1 MEWHHFHY
9 FKVLAE
15 MEHMTRAA
23 EKLSVSQP
31 ELSRAI
37 MRIEEEMGVA
47 LFDRN
52 GRSIRLNKFGELFLE
67 STNHIILEMDT
78 VKTRLSEMRGV
89 ETGEVTLGF
98 LHTVG
103 ATYLSLFM
111 KEFKEMHPNVRVK
124 LVQNNSQALKN
135 LLAQGIIDLCVT
147 TPVATEKN
155 IEWQPLLTEELF
167 VTLPRTHPLANREM
181 LTVKELKHETFI
193 LLKEGFALRHLS
205 NDLLK
210 EAGIEVTISFEGE
223 EVQTIASFV
232 AANLGISF
240 LPKLTH
246 LTFNDLIQ
254 IPIEGKK
261 AERQIGI
268 CSNKDVVE
276 TAVVR
281 EMKEQLVHYFKDFHE
296 R

>member
-23 EKLSVSQP
+23 EKLAVSQP
-31 ELSRAI
+31 ALSRAI
-37 MRIEEEMGVA
+37 MRIEEELGVT

-67 STNHIILEMDT
+67 STNRIVLEMET
-78 VKTRLSEMRGV
+78 VKTRLSEMSGV

-111 KEFKEMHPNVRVK
+111 KHFKETHPNVRVK
-124 LVQNNSQALKN
+124 LVQNNSQALKT
-135 LLAQGIIDLCVT
+135 LLSQGIIDLCVT

-155 IEWQPLLTEELF
+155 IDWQPLLTEELF
-167 VTLPRTHPLANREM
+167 VTLPKMHLLAGRSS
-181 LTVKELKHETFI
+181 LKVSELKEETFI
-193 LLKEGFALRHLS
+193 LLKEGFALRHLA
-205 NDLLK
+205 NDLLA
-210 EAGIEVTISFEGE
+210 EAGVQASISFEGE

-240 LPKLTH
+240 LPKLEH
-246 LTFNDLIQ
+246 LAFDDLVQ

-268 CSNKDVVE
+268 CWNEEVVE

-281 EMKEQLVHYFKDFHE
+281 EMKEQLIHYFHRFH
-296 R
+296 

>member
-23 EKLSVSQP
+23 EKLAVSQP
-31 ELSRAI
+31 ALSRAI
-37 MRIEEEMGVA
+37 MRIEEELGVT

-67 STNHIILEMDT
+67 STNRIVLEMET
-78 VKTRLSEMRGV
+78 VKTRLSEMSGI

-111 KEFKEMHPNVRVK
+111 KHFKETHPNVRVK
-124 LVQNNSQALKN
+124 LVQNNSQALKT
-135 LLAQGIIDLCVT
+135 LLSQGIIDLCVT

-155 IEWQPLLTEELF
+155 IDWQPLLTEELF
-167 VTLPRTHPLANREM
+167 VTLPKMHLLAGRSS
-181 LTVKELKHETFI
+181 LKVSELKEETFI
-193 LLKEGFALRHLS
+193 LLKEGFALRHLA
-205 NDLLK
+205 NDLLA
-210 EAGIEVTISFEGE
+210 EAGVQASISFEGE

-240 LPKLTH
+240 LPKLEH
-246 LTFNDLIQ
+246 LAFDDLVQ

-268 CSNKDVVE
+268 CWNEEVVE

-281 EMKEQLVHYFKDFHE
+281 EMKEQLIHYFHRFH
-296 R
+296 

>member
-23 EKLSVSQP
+23 EKLAVSQP
-31 ELSRAI
+31 ALSRAI
-37 MRIEEEMGVA
+37 MRIEEELGVT

-67 STNHIILEMDT
+67 STNRIVLEMET
-78 VKTRLSEMRGV
+78 VKTRLSEMSGV

-111 KEFKEMHPNVRVK
+111 KHFKETHPNVRVK
-124 LVQNNSQALKN
+124 LVQNNSQALKT
-135 LLAQGIIDLCVT
+135 LLSQGIIDLCVT

-155 IEWQPLLTEELF
+155 IDWQPLLTEELF
-167 VTLPRTHPLANREM
+167 VTLPKMHPLAGRSS
-181 LTVKELKHETFI
+181 LKVSELKEETFI
-193 LLKEGFALRHLS
+193 LLKEGFALRHLA
-205 NDLLK
+205 NDLLA
-210 EAGIEVTISFEGE
+210 ESGVQASISFEGE

-240 LPKLTH
+240 LPKLEH
-246 LTFNDLIQ
+246 LAFDDLVQ

-268 CSNKDVVE
+268 CWNEEVVE

-281 EMKEQLVHYFKDFHE
+281 EMKEQLIHYFHRFH
-296 R
+296 

>member
-23 EKLSVSQP
+23 EKLAVSQP
-31 ELSRAI
+31 ALSRAI
-37 MRIEEEMGVA
+37 MRIEEELGVT

-67 STNHIILEMDT
+67 STNRIVLEMET
-78 VKTRLSEMRGV
+78 VKTRLSEMSGV

-111 KEFKEMHPNVRVK
+111 KHFKETHPNVRVK
-124 LVQNNSQALKN
+124 LVQNNSQALKT
-135 LLAQGIIDLCVT
+135 LLSQGIIDLCMT

-155 IEWQPLLTEELF
+155 IDWQPLLTEELF
-167 VTLPRTHPLANREM
+167 VTLPKMHPLARRSS
-181 LTVKELKHETFI
+181 LKVSELKEETFI
-193 LLKEGFALRHLS
+193 LLKEGFALRHLA
-205 NDLLK
+205 NDLLA
-210 EAGIEVTISFEGE
+210 EAGVQASISFEGE

-240 LPKLTH
+240 LPKLEH
-246 LTFNDLIQ
+246 LAFDDLVQ

-268 CSNKDVVE
+268 CWNEEVVE

-281 EMKEQLVHYFKDFHE
+281 EMKEQLIHYFHRFH
-296 R
+296 

>member
-23 EKLSVSQP
+23 EKLAVSQP
-31 ELSRAI
+31 ALSRAI
-37 MRIEEEMGVA
+37 MRIEEELGVA

-67 STNHIILEMDT
+67 STNRIVLELET
-78 VKTRLSEMRGV
+78 VKTRLTEMSGV

-111 KEFKEMHPNVRVK
+111 KYFKETHPNVHVK
-124 LVQNNSQALKN
+124 LVQNNSQALKT
-135 LLAQGIIDLCVT
+135 LLLQGVIDLCVT
-147 TPVATEKN
+147 THVATEKQ
-155 IEWQPLLTEELF
+155 IDWQPLLTEQLF
-167 VTLPRTHPLANREM
+167 VTLPKLHPLASKTS
-181 LTVKELKHETFI
+181 LKVAELKNETFI
-193 LLKEGFALRHLS
+193 LLKEGFALRHLA
-205 NDLLK
+205 NDLLA
-210 EAGIEVTISFEGE
+210 EAGIQAVSISFEGE

-240 LPKLTH
+240 LPKLEH
-246 LTFNDLIQ
+246 LAFDDLVQ

-261 AERQIGI
+261 AERQIGL
-268 CSNKDVVE
+268 CWNKEVVE

-281 EMKEQLVHYFKDFHE
+281 EMKEQLVQYFNKFH
-296 R
+296 

>member
-23 EKLSVSQP
+23 EKLAVSQP
-31 ELSRAI
+31 ALSRAI
-37 MRIEEEMGVA
+37 MRIEEELGVT

-67 STNHIILEMDT
+67 STNRIVLEMET
-78 VKTRLSEMRGV
+78 VKTRLSEMSGI

-111 KEFKEMHPNVRVK
+111 KHFKETHPNVRVK
-124 LVQNNSQALKN
+124 LVQNNSQALKT
-135 LLAQGIIDLCVT
+135 LLSQGIIDLCMT

-155 IEWQPLLTEELF
+155 IDWQPLLTEELF
-167 VTLPRTHPLANREM
+167 VTLPKMHLLAGRSS
-181 LTVKELKHETFI
+181 LKVSELKEETFI
-193 LLKEGFALRHLS
+193 LLKEGFALRHLA
-205 NDLLK
+205 NDLLA
-210 EAGIEVTISFEGE
+210 EAGVQASISFEGE

-240 LPKLTH
+240 LPKLEH
-246 LTFNDLIQ
+246 LAFDDLVQ

-268 CSNKDVVE
+268 CWNKEVVE

-281 EMKEQLVHYFKDFHE
+281 EMKEQLIHYFHRFH
-296 R
+296 

>member
-23 EKLSVSQP
+23 EKLAVSQP
-31 ELSRAI
+31 ALSRAI
-37 MRIEEEMGVA
+37 MRIEEELGVT

-67 STNHIILEMDT
+67 STNRIVFEMET
-78 VKTRLSEMRGV
+78 VKTRLSEMSGV

-111 KEFKEMHPNVRVK
+111 KHFKEKHPNVRVK
-124 LVQNNSQALKN
+124 LVQNNSQALKT
-135 LLAQGIIDLCVT
+135 LLLQGIIDLCVT
-147 TPVATEKN
+147 TPVVTEKN
-155 IEWQPLLTEELF
+155 INWQPLLTEELF
-167 VTLPRTHPLANREM
+167 VTLPKMHPLAGRSS
-181 LTVKELKHETFI
+181 LKVSELKEETFI
-193 LLKEGFALRHLS
+193 LLKEGFALRHLA
-205 NDLLK
+205 NDLLV
-210 EAGIEVTISFEGE
+210 EAGVQASISFEGE

-240 LPKLTH
+240 LPKLEH
-246 LTFNDLIQ
+246 LAFDDLLQ

-261 AERQIGI
+261 AERQIVL
-268 CSNKDVVE
+268 CWNEEVVE

-281 EMKEQLVHYFKDFHE
+281 EMKEQLLHYFRRFH
-296 R
+296 

>member
-31 ELSRAI
+31 ALSRAI
-37 MRIEEEMGVA
+37 MRIEEELDVS

-67 STNHIILEMDT
+67 STNRIILEMET
-78 VKTRLSEMRGV
+78 VKTRLSEMSGV

-111 KEFKEMHPNVRVK
+111 KQFKDTHPNVRVK

-147 TPVATEKN
+147 THVATEKN

-167 VTLPRTHPLANREM
+167 VTLPRTHRFAGRET
-181 LTVKELKHETFI
+181 LTVKELQDETFI

-210 EAGIEVTISFEGE
+210 EAGIQVAISFEGE

-246 LTFNDLIQ
+246 LAFNDLVQ
-254 IPIEGKK
+254 IPSEGKK
-261 AERQIGI
+261 AARHIGI
-268 CSNKDVVE
+268 CSNKEVVE

-281 EMKEQLVHYFKDFHE
+281 EMKEQLVHYFKGFPE
-296 R
+296 L